1 MRRNTLGPLNG
12 APPARAGRPSTASAS
27 HMRRASAASSLQKR
41 RESSMAPP
49 AASGAGHRRPSSVAG
64 GRRPPSVAFGGRRAD
79 PRPLHDR
86 AFKQACTKD
95 IVSWVLENGYG
106 MPISPQILNNP
117 SSRDFQHIF
126 QFLVRFIDP
135 NFEFRARMEDEI
147 PTLLK
152 RLAYPF
158 TVSKS
163 ALSAVGSPHAWPAL
177 LGVLTWILELIKYD
191 CANAER
197 EAASAAAVEG
207 GGGRIGAGG
216 LDDEDEDDAHL
227 RAGPVEEEFRPD
239 VVEAVNKSYAEFL
252 RGNDTHPE
260 LDREFRDNIER
271 KNAGVR
277 ERVAALEGRHAE
289 RADSLAAMEAQPDSL
304 QQLQHHR
311 STLKE
316 NIAKFN
322 MLLPSQRDHVAGV
335 NRKLADKAGEVA
347 ALEQTCAQ
355 HADKTAALQD
365 VLAGQESANID
376 VQQIARDRANAKEL
390 RAKLGA
396 ELAAAEEELRV
407 ATDGNAADERAIA
420 DGLRQYSKVA
430 EAVLVI
436 PETARNA
443 KGTDFRIALADDG
456 ASLAVDV
463 DEFVLAG
470 LRALQDD
477 YHRRY
482 VELQGEELSTQDHL
496 DVCEEELM
504 HRRVSVGKLEG
515 RLAKEDGAY
524 KAEKASMA
532 EELGANSQ
540 VVARAEEA
548 LAERLRRAGERR
560 RESERA
566 VESMA
571 SQARM
576 FEENFATERARLA
589 GAVLRQCARTCTHLA
604 GVEREAAAV
613 RAYFAEERARAGE
626 AGAAPGAG
634 DEADGGWDR

>member
-12 APPARAGRPSTASAS
+12 APPARAGRPSTASAA

-49 AASGAGHRRPSSVAG
+49 GAAAAGHRRPSSVAG

-197 EAASAAAVEG
+197 EAAAAAAEDGGSGAG
-207 GGGRIGAGG
+207 GGLGGGG
-216 LDDEDEDDAHL
+216 LDDADDDDAHL

-277 ERVAALEGRHAE
+277 ERVAALEERHAE

-304 QQLQHHR
+304 QQLQLHR

-335 NRKLADKAGEVA
+335 NRKLADKAAEVA

-355 HADKTAALQD
+355 HAEKTAALQT

-376 VQQIARDRANAKEL
+376 VQKIARDRANAKEL

-396 ELAAAEEELRV
+396 ELAAAEEELRL

-420 DGLRQYSKVA
+420 DGLRHYSKVA
-430 EAVLVI
+430 EAVLLI
-436 PETARNA
+436 PVTARNA
-443 KGTDFRIALADDG
+443 KGVDFRIALTADG

-463 DEFVLAG
+463 DEQVLGG
-470 LRALQDD
+470 LRALQDE
-477 YHRRY
+477 YHKRY
-482 VELQGEELSTQDHL
+482 AELQGEELSTQDQL

-504 HRRVSVGKLEG
+504 HRRVSVGTLES

-532 EELGANSQ
+532 EELGANTQ
-540 VVARAEEA
+540 VVARAEEE
-548 LAERLRRAGERR
+548 LAERVRRAGERR

-571 SQARM
+571 SQFRM

-589 GAVLRQCARTCTHLA
+589 GCVLRQSERVCRHLA

-613 RAYFAEERARAGE
+613 RAYFAEERAKAEDAGE
-626 AGAAPGAG
+626 G
-634 DEADGGWDR
+634 DEAERR